1 MNHEELAY
9 DRISETWEDFIS
21 SYDTDRRIEVLVND
35 FLGEEKIAGKKCLD
49 AGCGL
54 GYFSKA
60 LLAYKPAS
68 LSANDL
74 SPRPVKRLSEKFPA
88 IHCFV
93 ADILK
98 LPDVLLGKEFDV
110 VVCSDVIEHT
120 SDPMLAVKKLTE
132 AVAVG
137 GLLSISVPN
146 RKWIW
151 LLRLAQV
158 LGLRRNYQ
166 GWENWVYPGEF
177 LAWIEQEGFEVLRCE
192 GIHTV
197 PFKLFPKKPL
207 RFLDQKLRN
216 FNYPYALNLAILARK
231 KKQGP

>member
-1 MNHEELAY
+1 MDNKELAY
-9 DRISETWEDFIS
+9 DRISDNWEEFIS

-35 FLGEEKIAGKKCLD
+35 FLGEGGITGKKCLD

-60 LLAYKPAS
+60 LLGYKPAD
-68 LSANDL
+68 LSANDISSRL
-74 SPRPVKRLSEKFPA
+74 VKRLSEKFPA
-88 IHCFV
+88 VHCFV
-93 ADILK
+93 ADILE
-98 LPDVLLGKEFDV
+98 LPASLLGKTFDV

-120 SDPMLAVKKLTE
+120 SDPKLAIKKLAQ
-132 AVAVG
+132 AVCGG

-146 RKWIW
+146 RRWLW

-158 LGLRRNYQ
+158 LGLRKNYQ
-166 GWENWVYPGEF
+166 GWENWVSPGDF
-177 LAWIEQEGFEVLRCE
+177 LTWITKEGFEILRCE

-197 PFKLFPKKPL
+197 PFKLFPQKPL

-231 KKQGP
+231 K